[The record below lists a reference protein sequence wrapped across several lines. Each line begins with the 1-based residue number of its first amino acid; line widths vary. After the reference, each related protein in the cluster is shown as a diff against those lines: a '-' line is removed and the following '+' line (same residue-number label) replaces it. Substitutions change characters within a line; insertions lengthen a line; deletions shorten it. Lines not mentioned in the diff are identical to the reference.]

1 MKEDIIGLDGYR
13 VKSNEYNCLWLFQHL
28 KSNTFGAERSQYEYF
43 SYVRDL
49 ISLMDIHQQDNEST
63 EDISERID
71 SVLLNLKLVCGN
83 MHPEGSEKKKD
94 RNSTNNDE
102 DNYVTVEDK
111 LMGILL
117 IESSND
123 KKYRDLKR

>member
-1 MKEDIIGLDGYR
+1 MIVELKSTLWQHISKLYGIIWVQCTPELKEDIIGLDGYR

-83 MHPEGSEKKKD
+83 MHPEGSKTK
-94 RNSTNNDE
+94 
-102 DNYVTVEDK
+102 
-111 LMGILL
+111 
-117 IESSND
+117 
-123 KKYRDLKR
+123 